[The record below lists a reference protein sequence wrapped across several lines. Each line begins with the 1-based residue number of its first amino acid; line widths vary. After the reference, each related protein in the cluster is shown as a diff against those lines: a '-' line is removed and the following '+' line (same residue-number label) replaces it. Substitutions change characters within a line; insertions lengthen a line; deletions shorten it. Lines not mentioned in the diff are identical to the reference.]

1 MTCKTTIA
9 DLEKGAHTELV
20 RKVRTGLSVAISR
33 WHGSTRTF
41 LMFAEVWQF
50 DKPRTNVHNDS

>member
-41 LMFAEVWQF
+41 LMFAEV
-50 DKPRTNVHNDS
+50 